1 MFKLSITA
9 NYKLVDG
16 IYTPFCFLI
25 LLFFANLS
33 IFTLSLSLEW
43 NDFYEGIYFCKT
55 EQGKME

>member
-1 MFKLSITA
+1 MEFTLLFVFK
-9 NYKLVDG
+9 Y
-16 IYTPFCFLI
+16 YY
-25 LLFFANLS
+25 FFANLR